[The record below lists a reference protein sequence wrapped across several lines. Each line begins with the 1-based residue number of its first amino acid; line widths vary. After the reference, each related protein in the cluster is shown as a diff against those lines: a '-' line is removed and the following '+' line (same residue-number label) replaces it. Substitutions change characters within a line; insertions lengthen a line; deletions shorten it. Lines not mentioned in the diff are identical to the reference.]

1 MSTYS
6 TNFASSTSGRA
17 ANIELSTKAI
27 NGKVLMPGETFSYN
41 EVVGER
47 TRARGYQDAGVIVGN
62 KVENGLGG
70 GICQTSST
78 LYQAVIRSGLKSV
91 ERYNHS
97 LTVGYLPK
105 GFDATVSWG
114 GPDYKFKNT
123 YDFPIYIEGYCSNR
137 NLVFNVYGDTTAS
150 NKTYDFTSEVY
161 ETLTPNTQTIQDPN
175 LPEGQT
181 VTEKAPTT
189 GYRVKTYLHTY
200 ENGALVKTEQI
211 SNDTYQK
218 VDGVVKVGTKKVQ
231 APPIAE
237 PPAQQPEE

>member
-1 MSTYS
+1 M
-6 TNFASSTSGRA
+6 
-17 ANIELSTKAI
+17 
-27 NGKVLMPGETFSYN
+27 
-41 EVVGER
+41 
-47 TRARGYQDAGVIVGN
+47 
-62 KVENGLGG
+62 
-70 GICQTSST
+70 
-78 LYQAVIRSGLKSV
+78 
-91 ERYNHS
+91 
-97 LTVGYLPK
+97 
-105 GFDATVSWG
+105 
-114 GPDYKFKNT
+114 
-123 YDFPIYIEGYCSNR
+123 
-137 NLVFNVYGDTTAS
+137 FNVYGDTTAS